1 MATTTLNARIKFKK
15 DTASNW
21 TNKNPVLLDGER
33 ILVVTSAGEIRTKTG
48 DGTKRFTALPYDDE
62 ALIDTAL
69 SSTST
74 RSVQNKIIKAA
85 LDEKQKKVISTT
97 ATLGASGWSSNSQT
111 VSVSGVTVNDTIIC
125 APATTSEDAWVKAGV
140 KCSSQAAGKLTFTCK
155 SVPTTSLTANIVIIG
170 K

>member
-1 MATTTLNARIKFKK
+1 MATTTLNARIRLKK

-48 DGTKRFTALPYDDE
+48 DGSKRFTALPYDDE

-74 RSVQNKIIKAA
+74 RSVQNKIVKAA
-85 LDEKQKKVISTT
+85 LDEKQKTVTSTT
-97 ATLGASGWSSNSQT
+97 AILTTTGWSSNSQT
-111 VSVSGVTVNDTIIC
+111 VSVSGVTANDIIIC
-125 APATTSEDAWVKAGV
+125 APATASEDAWVKAGV
-140 KCSSQAAGKLTFTCK
+140 KCSAQAAGKLTFTCK
-155 SVPTTSLTANIVIIG
+155 STPSTSLTANIVIIG

>member
-48 DGTKRFTALPYDDE
+48 DGTKKFTALPYDDE

-97 ATLGASGWSSNSQT
+97 ATLRASGWS
-111 VSVSGVTVNDTIIC
+111 IIC

-155 SVPTTSLTANIVIIG
+155 SAPTTSLTANIVIIG

>member
-21 TNKNPVLLDGER
+21 TSKNPILLDGER

-48 DGTKRFTALPYDDE
+48 DGSKRFTALPYDDE

-74 RSVQNKIIKAA
+74 RSVQNKIVKAA
-85 LDEKQKKVISTT
+85 LDEKQKTVTSTT
-97 ATLGASGWSSNSQT
+97 ATLRTTGWSSNSQT
-111 VSVSGVTVNDTIIC
+111 VSVSGVTANDIIIC
-125 APATTSEDAWVKAGV
+125 APATSSEDAWVKAGV
-140 KCSSQAAGKLTFTCK
+140 KCSAQAAGKLTFTCK
-155 SVPTTSLTANIVIIG
+155 STPSASLVAKIVIIG
-170 K
+170 G

>member
-1 MATTTLNARIKFKK
+1 MATTTLNARIRLKK

-48 DGTKRFTALPYDDE
+48 DGTKKFTALPYDDE

-74 RSVQNKIIKAA
+74 RSVQNKIVKAA
-85 LDEKQKKVISTT
+85 LDEKQKTVTSTT
-97 ATLGASGWSSNSQT
+97 ATLRTTGWSSNSQT
-111 VSVSGVTVNDTIIC
+111 VSVSGVTANDIIIC
-125 APATTSEDAWVKAGV
+125 APATASEDAWVKAGV
-140 KCSSQAAGKLTFTCK
+140 KCSAQAAGKLTFTCK
-155 SVPTTSLTANIVIIG
+155 STPSASLTANIVIIG

>member
-33 ILVVTSAGEIRTKTG
+33 ILVVTSAGAIRTKTG
-48 DGTKRFTALPYDDE
+48 DGTKKFTALPYDDE

-85 LDEKQKKVISTT
+85 LDEK
-97 ATLGASGWSSNSQT
+97 
-111 VSVSGVTVNDTIIC
+111 
-125 APATTSEDAWVKAGV
+125 
-140 KCSSQAAGKLTFTCK
+140 
-155 SVPTTSLTANIVIIG
+155 
-170 K
+170 